1 MNAYPYTANFIGAT
15 GEYPINEK
23 IDLTSNILNNK
34 IVLTSNILNQKIDN
48 YTLATLQ
55 TISGVDNHYKRMIDE
70 KIEVQEVLG
79 ISFNVKHTYIMNSN
93 INTSF
98 GEIRFYNQMAST
110 FDINPLDP
118 NPPPYKVKIATNGK
132 LYLYYSYDPAIAA
145 TIAGGWI
152 DFNQLVDRNFTFI
165 SPKMTSLGP
174 IKLII
179 SFNSKLLL

>member
-55 TISGVDNHYKRMIDE
+55 TISGVDNHYKLMIDE
-70 KIEVQEVLG
+70 KVEVQEVLG

-93 INTSF
+93 INTS
-98 GEIRFYNQMAST
+98 T
-110 FDINPLDP
+110 
-118 NPPPYKVKIATNGK
+118 
-132 LYLYYSYDPAIAA
+132 
-145 TIAGGWI
+145 
-152 DFNQLVDRNFTFI
+152 
-165 SPKMTSLGP
+165 
-174 IKLII
+174 
-179 SFNSKLLL
+179 